1 VNLNPTTPLIIPP
14 ELAEYYGRRVR
25 LSVQQFPGMPVFVA
39 QLLNE
44 LKQEETDIRV
54 LSEQLRVDP
63 GITVNLLRLANS
75 ARFGAS
81 REIKSVH
88 EAVVRLG
95 VRRTVEILL
104 AFHVAGHLSNPLKG
118 YNLSASELME
128 HSLWAALAAEK
139 ICAEIPG
146 APPPEHA
153 FTAALLHDIG
163 KVLLSDFVVQ
173 EQPAILHLVQHE
185 KHSFDEA
192 EKRVLGWT
200 HAETGAAILS
210 HWNFPELLI
219 QAARHH
225 HDPEQAPEEYRMLDG
240 IVHVADFLAY
250 CQGPGAGVDG
260 FSYHFHEAVRERLPL
275 SKTVIERIAGETLE
289 QVQAFSTAFGLQGR

>member
-1 VNLNPTTPLIIPP
+1 MNQKPTTSLIIPP
-14 ELAEYYGRRVR
+14 ELAEYYGRRIR
-25 LSVQQFPGMPVFVA
+25 LSVQQFPGMPIFVS
-39 QLLNE
+39 QLFNE
-44 LKQEETDIRV
+44 LKQEETDMRV

-95 VRRTVEILL
+95 VRRTTEILL
-104 AFHVAGHLSNPLKG
+104 AFHVAGHFSHPLKG
-118 YNLSASELME
+118 YDLSASELMK

-139 ICAEIPG
+139 ICTEIPD
-146 APPPEHA
+146 APSPEYA

-163 KVLLSDFVVQ
+163 KVILSDFVME
-173 EQPAILHLVQHE
+173 EQPAIVQLVQHE
-185 KHSFDEA
+185 KYSFDEA

-200 HAETGAAILS
+200 HAETGSAILN
-210 HWNFPELLI
+210 HWNFPDLLI
-219 QAARHH
+219 QVARYH
-225 HDPEQAPEEYRMLDG
+225 HDPGQAPEEYRMLAG

-260 FSYHFHEAVRERLPL
+260 FSYHFREAVLERLPL
-275 SKTVIERIAGETLE
+275 NKSVVERIAGETLE
-289 QVQAFSTAFGLQGR
+289 QVEAFNAALGL